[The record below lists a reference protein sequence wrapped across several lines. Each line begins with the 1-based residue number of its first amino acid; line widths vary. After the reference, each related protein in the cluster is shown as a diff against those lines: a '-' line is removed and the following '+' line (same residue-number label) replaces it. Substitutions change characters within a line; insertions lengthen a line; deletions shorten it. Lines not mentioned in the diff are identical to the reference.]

1 MVLRI
6 DDVDAGDVRIVLG
19 GDGGDLFGLAKQSD
33 IGKTLLTDDGGGL
46 DGALLLTLGEQ
57 DVLLVGFGFGFD
69 AFDQ

>member
-6 DDVDAGDVRIVLG
+6 DDVDAGDIRVVLG
-19 GDGGDLFGLAKQSD
+19 GDGGDLFGLAKQGD
-33 IGKTLLTDDGGGL
+33 IGKALLLDDGGGL
-46 DGALLLTLGEQ
+46 DGALLLSLGEK